1 MTFLSILCALL
12 IEQLKPLRADNPI
25 YAEIKR
31 FAMRIE
37 AWFNAGQVSH
47 GRLGWFLMM
56 AVLMV
61 PTAVDLL
68 ASSCITAS
76 CSPRSPG
83 TSLIVY
89 LTLGFRHYSH
99 YFTSIQFALNAGDEA
114 TARTLLAEWTKADTV
129 GMDAAEI
136 ARIAVEKSL
145 VTTHRNVFG
154 VFFWFLMPLGP
165 ACAVM
170 YRVSEYLARA
180 WNEPDHMRN
189 EAFGQF
195 AARAFYWIDWIPVRL
210 TAIAF
215 AVVGNF
221 EDAIYAWRNFASRW
235 TDEAKGIILAAGGGA
250 MGVRLGTPAKTPH
263 ASCRPMRRRST
274 CPPARTTCSPAT
286 SRACARCKARS
297 AWYGARCCYGCCC
310 CCCCPARSC
319 SAEPDGNRHSRRSS
333 CRFDRAGTRGL
344 VRRSSIRYNSRVVLI
359 HAFVSEA
366 ALWPTHRKPGK
377 APTNSSFLA

>member
-1 MTFLSILCALL
+1 MTFFSILCALL
-12 IEQLKPLRADNPI
+12 IEQLKPLRADNQI

-56 AVLMV
+56 AGLML
-61 PTAVDLL
+61 PTAIVYWVLL
-68 ASSCITAS
+68 HYGLVFAAFAWNV
-76 CSPRSPG
+76 
-83 TSLIVY
+83 LIVY

-114 TARTLLAEWTKADTV
+114 TARTLLAEWTRIDTV
-129 GMDAAEI
+129 GMDSTEI
-136 ARIAVEKSL
+136 ARLAVEKSL
-145 VTTHRNVFG
+145 ITTHRNVFG

-221 EDAIYAWRNFASRW
+221 EDAIYAWRNFAGRW
-235 TDEAKGIILAAGGGA
+235 ADESKGIILAAGGGA
-250 MGVRLGTPAKTPH
+250 MGVRLGSPLETAPRIVPLDAATVDLSDSEADVLPGEEPNVR
-263 ASCRPMRRRST
+263 ALQST
-274 CPPARTTCSPAT
+274 V
-286 SRACARCKARS
+286 
-297 AWYGARCCYGCCC
+297 
-310 CCCCPARSC
+310 
-319 SAEPDGNRHSRRSS
+319 
-333 CRFDRAGTRGL
+333 GL
-344 VRRSSIRYNSRVVLI
+344 VWRALLLWMLLLLLLSGAVL
-359 HAFVSEA
+359 
-366 ALWPTHRKPGK
+366 LG
-377 APTNSSFLA
+377 

>member
-1 MTFLSILCALL
+1 MTFFSILCALL
-12 IEQLKPLRADNPI
+12 IEQLKPLRADNQI

-37 AWFNAGQVSH
+37 GWFNAGHASH

-56 AVLMV
+56 AVLML
-61 PTAVDLL
+61 PTAVIYGALL
-68 ASSCITAS
+68 YYRLVFAAFAWNV
-76 CSPRSPG
+76 
-83 TSLIVY
+83 LIVY

-114 TARTLLAEWTKADTV
+114 TARTLLAEWARVDTL
-129 GMDAAEI
+129 GMDATEI

-145 VTTHRNVFG
+145 ITTHRNVFG

-189 EAFGQF
+189 EAFGEF
-195 AARAFYWIDWIPVRL
+195 AARAFYWIDWVPVRL

-235 TDEAKGIILAAGGGA
+235 TDESKGIILAAGGGA
-250 MGVRLGTPAKTPH
+250 MGVRLG
-263 ASCRPMRRRST
+263 
-274 CPPARTTCSPAT
+274 SPAENAPRVLPADAAAVDL
-286 SRACARCKARS
+286 SASEDDMLPGDEPNVRALQS
-297 AWYGARCCYGCCC
+297 
-310 CCCCPARSC
+310 
-319 SAEPDGNRHSRRSS
+319 
-333 CRFDRAGTRGL
+333 TVGL
-344 VRRSSIRYNSRVVLI
+344 VWRALLLWMLLLLLLSGAVL
-359 HAFVSEA
+359 
-366 ALWPTHRKPGK
+366 LG
-377 APTNSSFLA
+377 